1 MILGI
6 ETSFNDTG
14 AAVVRGNGDVLSN
27 KVSTFAE
34 NYRGEAAPLRAAEF
48 HMEQLPN
55 LVE

>member
-1 MILGI
+1 LILGI